1 MSSTTLIN
9 SVSINNR
16 YFLKETFIGFLF
28 GFFILHPVSML
39 IFRWLDFS
47 AQHHGDHG
55 SANPLLGPIVHSFQL
70 DMVPMGLV
78 FGLFCALIAH
88 INGRYRRTITLQRDS
103 LSEQLKLNERYRAEL
118 EEQADLLRKRNEKLA
133 ELEQANRR
141 NTQYMVHDFKT
152 HLGAILGFSNLL
164 LEKDGM
170 DQNEEVDT
178 ALRRIRR
185 QALQMM
191 GEVNDLLD
199 YARFQNK
206 KEICME
212 EATVSELLTEAA
224 NDFSIPEHFR
234 RIEVGEE
241 HCQCGTVHGNP
252 RLLKRIFTNLI
263 TNALKHNS
271 PKTQVKLDAKPSL
284 NGDRVVFSCCDDGNG
299 IPAEI
304 LPSIFEDFTTV
315 SSDVEGSTGL
325 GLAFCKTTVE
335 LHGGRIWCESRINQ
349 GTAFYFTIPF
359 SCGGER

>member
-1 MSSTTLIN
+1 MSNIALIN
-9 SVSINNR
+9 SGSINNR
-16 YFLKETFIGFLF
+16 ILLKETFIGFLF
-28 GFFILHPVSML
+28 GFVILHPVSML

-47 AQHHGDHG
+47 NQQHGNHG
-55 SANPLLGPIVHSFQL
+55 SANPILGPIVHSFQL

-88 INGRYRRTITLQRDS
+88 INGRYRRTITLQRDN
-103 LSEQLKLNERYRAEL
+103 LSEQLKLNERYRLEL

-133 ELEQANRR
+133 ELEQSNRR

-164 LEKDGM
+164 LENSGVS
-170 DQNEEVDT
+170 QNEEVGT

-206 KEICME
+206 KELCKQEII
-212 EATVSELLTEAA
+212 VSELLTEAA
-224 NDFSIPEHFR
+224 NDFSLPDHSR
-234 RIEVGEE
+234 RIEIGEE
-241 HCQCGTVHGNP
+241 HGQCDTILGNP

-271 PKTQVKLDAKPSL
+271 PDTQVKLDARPSL
-284 NGDRVVFSCCDDGNG
+284 NGDKFVFSCCDDGKG
-299 IPAEI
+299 IHPEI
-304 LPSIFEDFTTV
+304 LPSIFEDFTTN

-325 GLAFCKTTVE
+325 GLAFCKTAVE
-335 LHGGRIWCESRINQ
+335 VHGGRIWCKSQGNQ
-349 GTAFYFTIPF
+349 GTSFYFSIPF
-359 SCGGER
+359 SYGGDK